1 MPDTPDPYVAAYI
14 EHGQPNMQVDQE
26 RMNDRAREPHTLSIQ
41 YQNTIAS
48 LYAPGTTLAAYPRM
62 PIVSR
67 ERNKDGPNWRFRLD
81 LEGILD
87 GSPFIETDYSESTPE
102 DGWDEIHRGIF
113 TDAPDDTE
121 FARGARLRAAVL
133 TGVTGTASTDK
144 LTKTAHGL
152 ITGQLFA
159 ITFASGFA
167 GLTTAAEYW
176 AIRIDADNIKA
187 ATTKANALAGTAINI
202 TSNGTAATITAF
214 RVGYEYLWLTERQQR
229 AHRAATF
236 FDLDLGYKGLRG
248 DKPAKRR
255 ISTSA
260 QAVSTKVTGILVLSG
275 DNYVGYPPV
284 DAGTDS
290 LLTGTDLDVEYDLP
304 GVTITDTLITTTAP
318 PTNLIG
324 QFWSPTDPPT
334 IGGFTIFGDAYT
346 YHVPFGWKCTNLQ
359 SEQLAGQ
366 NVWLVSVTWVNQRA
380 TSPKEPPAA

>member
-1 MPDTPDPYVAAYI
+1 MPADPYVEAYI
-14 EHGQPNMQVDQE
+14 EHGQPNMQVEQE
-26 RMNDRAREPHTLSIQ
+26 RINDRAREPHALSIR
-41 YQNTIAS
+41 YQNTSPA
-48 LYAPGTTLAAYPRM
+48 LYAPGTLLDAYPRM

-67 ERNKDGPNWRFRLD
+67 ERRKDGPNWLFNLD
-81 LEGILD
+81 LEGISD
-87 GSPFIETDYSESTPE
+87 DSPFIETDFAESTPE
-102 DGWDEIHRGIF
+102 EGWDEVHRGIF

-133 TGVTGTASTDK
+133 TGVTGTAATDK

-152 ITGQLFA
+152 VTGQLFA

-167 GLTTAAEYW
+167 GLTTTHEYW

-187 ATTKANALAGTAINI
+187 ATTKANALASTAINI
-202 TSNGTAATITAF
+202 TSDGTAATITAF
-214 RVGYEYLWLTERQQR
+214 RVGYEYLWLVDRQKR

-255 ISTSA
+255 ISTSG
-260 QAVSTKVTGILVLSG
+260 QAVSTKVTGMLILSG

-290 LLTGTDLDVEYDLP
+290 SLTGTDLDLEYDIP
-304 GVTITDTLITTTAP
+304 GCSVTDTLITTTAP

-334 IGGFTIFGDAYT
+334 TGGFTIFGDAYT
-346 YHVPFGWKCTNLQ
+346 YHVPFGWKCTALQ

-366 NVWLVSVTWVNQRA
+366 QVWLVSVTWANQRSQTPNQPSA
-380 TSPKEPPAA
+380 